1 MLCVAPVKWLRY
13 FLATMIVRIWSKAS
27 VGRVL
32 KIGQIW
38 DFGRTDWTPL
48 HFSDASLFSLS
59 LGFRGIITPFMGRRK
74 KTHLCRLTQ
83 SWNDYSLPPGEW
95 RSLMPTPPDVLVSFA
110 TGACTITSPFVA
122 HLSKYYRHCTILV
135 TVIIQPFVKQFQH
148 FTILVTSDMLWEKN
162 ISLKGAYGRHPL

>member
-13 FLATMIVRIWSKAS
+13 FLATMIVKIWSIAS

-110 TGACTITSPFVA
+110 TGANHHHFSICCS
-122 HLSKYYRHCTILV
+122 
-135 TVIIQPFVKQFQH
+135 FVKILSALHNFGHSYHPAICQTVSAFHNFSH
-148 FTILVTSDMLWEKN
+148 FGHVVREK
-162 ISLKGAYGRHPL
+162 Y